1 MNPPLFFS
9 FLSFSQMPLKTAQ
22 FVTCLK
28 AMQCPMYKSR
38 NQKTYTKVASFMN
51 DPQT

>member
-9 FLSFSQMPLKTAQ
+9 FLSFSKMPLKTAQ

-28 AMQCPMYKSR
+28 AIAYKSIR
-38 NQKTYTKVASFMN
+38 KEKSCCVFRKIQH
-51 DPQT
+51 